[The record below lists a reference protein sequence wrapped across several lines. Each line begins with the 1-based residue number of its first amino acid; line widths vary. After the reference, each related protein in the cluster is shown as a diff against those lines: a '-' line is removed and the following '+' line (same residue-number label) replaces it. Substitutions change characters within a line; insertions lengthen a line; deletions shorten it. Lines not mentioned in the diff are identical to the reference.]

1 MSLVPE
7 PGSVFALKLIGV
19 DMQQEQLLK
28 TDATGSELTDILLA
42 IAERFIN
49 VPLAEAELLIADT
62 LEQMGRFV
70 DADRVYIFS
79 YDFERNTCSNT
90 HEWCAEGISA
100 EIEQLQNVSIL
111 HIPQW
116 LNAHLQGEQML
127 YPDVPALPDDDPI
140 KAILAPQGIKSI
152 ITIPMRHQGKLIGF
166 VGFDSVRRFH
176 HYDQQERK
184 LLTVFAQMLVNLK
197 ERMDTMQLL
206 NTAKQS
212 AESAAQVKAQFL
224 ANMSHELRTPLN
236 AITGFSEL
244 MQSLDLPAQAKNFN
258 QKIQQASSHLLSVI
272 NDILDLS
279 KIEAN
284 KLELKPEP
292 VRLSRLMLE
301 LDDMMQFQAQRKGLS
316 LQVSVDSALHRPVM
330 LDALRFNQVMINLVG
345 NAIKFTHYGRVTVEF
360 RVLDTDNDAVTL
372 EVAVTDTGIGMSEE
386 SIAQL
391 FDAFHQL
398 DTSITRQF
406 GGTGLGLFISQGLL
420 QKMQSALKVQSS
432 PGEGSCFSFQLS
444 LPFAA
449 TTELAE
455 RPSITPAGQLH
466 GQVLLVED
474 DSTNRLL
481 LRKMLERL
489 GLSVREAEHGKAAL
503 AAVALQEPDIILM
516 DIQMPVMDG
525 LSATGLLRQQ
535 GFRKPILALS
545 AGVMPED
552 IERSRNHQLD
562 AHLTKPITL
571 QGLRDGLDPWLR
583 PAVEQPIP
591 LSLNNLRRM
600 VGEESLAEVLGDY
613 QASLTKTMD
622 EMQQSFRA
630 ADPAALA
637 ALCHRLK
644 SSTRFVGA
652 ESVANQLHDTEQLL
666 KSKSFLPE
674 SDFLDLLATLNALY
688 AQVECSI
695 QQLE

>member
-1 MSLVPE
+1 
-7 PGSVFALKLIGV
+7 
-19 DMQQEQLLK
+19 MQQEHLLK
-28 TDATGSELTDILLA
+28 TDDTGSELTDILLA

-49 VPLAEAELLIADT
+49 VPLAESEYLIADT
-62 LEQMGRFV
+62 LEQMGKFV

-79 YDFERNTCSNT
+79 YDFEKNTCSNT

-184 LLTVFAQMLVNLK
+184 LLAVFAQLLVNLK

-206 NTAKQS
+206 DTAKQS

-244 MQSLDLPAQAKNFN
+244 MQSLDLTAQAKSFN

-284 KLELKPEP
+284 KLELKPEA

-301 LDDMMQFQAQRKGLS
+301 LDDMMQLQAQRKSLS
-316 LQVSVDSALHRPVM
+316 LQVSVDPALHRPVM

-360 RVLDTDNDAVTL
+360 RVLEIDNDAVTL

-420 QKMQSALKVQSS
+420 QKMQSALKVQST
-432 PGEGSCFSFQLS
+432 PGQGSSFSFQLR

-449 TTELAE
+449 NTGLVKRPAEAPAAEL
-455 RPSITPAGQLH
+455 Q

-525 LSATGLLRQQ
+525 LTATEQLRQQ

-552 IERSRNHQLD
+552 IERSRHHQLD
-562 AHLTKPITL
+562 DHLTKPITL
-571 QGLRDGLDPWLR
+571 QGLSDGLSRWLYHPVR
-583 PAVEQPIP
+583 QPIA
-591 LSLNNLRRM
+591 LTLNCLAVM
-600 VGEESLAEVLGDY
+600 VGEDAMAEVLHDF
-613 QASLTKTMD
+613 QASLTKTMG
-622 EMQQSFRA
+622 EMRQSFRA
-630 ADPAALA
+630 GDPVTLA

-652 ESVANQLHDTEQLL
+652 VSVANQLHDTEQLL
-666 KSKSFLPE
+666 KSESFLPQ
-674 SDFLDLLATLNALY
+674 SVFLDLLATLNALY

>member
-1 MSLVPE
+1 
-7 PGSVFALKLIGV
+7 
-19 DMQQEQLLK
+19 MQQVHHLK
-28 TDATGSELTDILLA
+28 IADNGTELTDILLA

-49 VPLAEAELLIADT
+49 VPLSEAETLIADT

-79 YDFERNTCSNT
+79 YDFEQNTCSNT
-90 HEWCAEGISA
+90 HEWCADGVSA

-111 HIPQW
+111 DIPQW
-116 LNAHLQGEQML
+116 LNAHLKGEQML
-127 YPDVPALPDDDPI
+127 YPDVPSLPDEDPI
-140 KAILAPQGIKSI
+140 KSILAPQGIKSI
-152 ITIPMRHQGKLIGF
+152 ITIPMRHQGNLIGF

-206 NTAKQS
+206 DSAKQS

-244 MQSLDLPAQAKNFN
+244 MQSLDLPAQANSFN

-301 LDDMMQFQAQRKGLS
+301 LDDMMQLQARRKGLS
-316 LQVSVDSALHRPVM
+316 LQVSVDPALHRPVM

-345 NAIKFTHYGRVTVEF
+345 NAIKFTHYGRVTVAFHVFEI
-360 RVLDTDNDAVTL
+360 VSDAVTL
-372 EVAVTDTGIGMSEE
+372 DVAVTDTGIGMSED

-391 FDAFHQL
+391 FHAFHQL

-420 QKMQSALKVQSS
+420 QKMHSTLKVQSKL
-432 PGEGSCFSFQLS
+432 GEGSCFSFQLR
-444 LPFAA
+444 LPFADA
-449 TTELAE
+449 SDVPE
-455 RPSITPAGQLH
+455 RPSSVSAGHLD
-466 GQVLLVED
+466 GKVLLVED

-489 GLSVREAEHGKAAL
+489 GLTVREAEHGKAAL
-503 AAVALQEPDIILM
+503 AAVAFEEPDIILM

-525 LSATGLLRQQ
+525 FTATELLRQQ
-535 GFRKPILALS
+535 GFSKPILALS

-562 AHLTKPITL
+562 DHLTKPITL
-571 QGLRDGLDPWLR
+571 QGLRDGLSRWLA
-583 PAVEQPIP
+583 PAALQSMHLE
-591 LSLNNLRRM
+591 LDNLIAM
-600 VGEESLAEVLGDY
+600 VGEDSLSEVLGDY
-613 QASLTKTMD
+613 QLSLTNTMD
-622 EMQQSFRA
+622 EMQRA
-630 ADPAALA
+630 FHGGDFAALA

-652 ESVANQLHDTEQLL
+652 EPVALELDAMEKQLQCEQSVAPEEYQTLHAKLTEL
-666 KSKSFLPE
+666 KNIVVGASAS
-674 SDFLDLLATLNALY
+674 Y
-688 AQVECSI
+688 A
-695 QQLE
+695 

>member
-1 MSLVPE
+1 M
-7 PGSVFALKLIGV
+7 
-19 DMQQEQLLK
+19 K

-79 YDFERNTCSNT
+79 YDFEHNTCSNT

-100 EIEQLQNVSIL
+100 EIEQLQHVSIL

-140 KAILAPQGIKSI
+140 KAILAPQEIKSI

-206 NTAKQS
+206 DTAKQS

-301 LDDMMQFQAQRKGLS
+301 LDDMMQMQAQRKGLS
-316 LQVSVDSALHRPVM
+316 LQVSVDPVLHQPVM

-360 RVLDTDNDAVTL
+360 RVLEKDSDAVTL
-372 EVAVTDTGIGMSEE
+372 EVAVTDTGIGMSED

-391 FDAFHQL
+391 FHAFHQL

-420 QKMQSALKVQSS
+420 QKMQSALKVQSR
-432 PGEGSCFSFQLS
+432 PGEGSCFSFQLR

-571 QGLRDGLDPWLR
+571 QGLRDGLSRWLR
-583 PAVEQPIP
+583 SDAVQLTP
-591 LSLNNLRRM
+591 LQLDNLINM
-600 VGEESLAEVLGDY
+600 VGEDALGEVLSDFR
-613 QASLTKTMD
+613 ASLIKTMH
-622 EMQQSFRA
+622 EMQEAYYATDVS
-630 ADPAALA
+630 ALA

-652 ESVANQLHDTEQLL
+652 ESVALELDAVEKLLRHELSLKPEDYTALWLKLTGLSDAVTASLSSLRGTE
-666 KSKSFLPE
+666 S
-674 SDFLDLLATLNALY
+674 
-688 AQVECSI
+688 
-695 QQLE
+695 

>member
-1 MSLVPE
+1 M
-7 PGSVFALKLIGV
+7 
-19 DMQQEQLLK
+19 K

-116 LNAHLQGEQML
+116 LSAHLQGEQML

-525 LSATGLLRQQ
+525 LSATELLRQQ

-552 IERSRNHQLD
+552 IERSRTHQLD
-562 AHLTKPITL
+562 DHLTKPITL
-571 QGLRDGLDPWLR
+571 QALRDGLSRWLGSD
-583 PAVEQPIP
+583 AQPSISLRLDS
-591 LSLNNLRRM
+591 LSAM
-600 VGEESLAEVLGDY
+600 VGQDALAEVLHDY

-622 EMQQSFRA
+622 EMQTAYRA
-630 ADPAALA
+630 GDAIALA

-652 ESVANQLHDTEQLL
+652 DSVALELDAMEKLL
-666 KSKSFLPE
+666 RHELRLKPE
-674 SDFLDLLATLNALY
+674 DYTALWLKLTGLSDVVTVSLGSLRGAN
-688 AQVECSI
+688 S
-695 QQLE
+695 

>member
-1 MSLVPE
+1 
-7 PGSVFALKLIGV
+7 
-19 DMQQEQLLK
+19 MQQEHLLK
-28 TDATGSELTDILLA
+28 TDDAGSELTDILLA

-49 VPLAEAELLIADT
+49 VPLAEAEFLIADT

-79 YDFERNTCSNT
+79 YDFEQNTCSNT

-111 HIPQW
+111 NIPQW

-127 YPDVPALPDDDPI
+127 YPDVPALSDDDPI

-152 ITIPMRHQGKLIGF
+152 ITIPMRHQDKLIGF

-176 HYDQQERK
+176 HYDQQERR
-184 LLTVFAQMLVNLK
+184 LLAVFAQLLVNLK

-206 NTAKQS
+206 DSAKQS

-244 MQSLDLPAQAKNFN
+244 MQSLDLPAQAKSFN

-301 LDDMMQFQAQRKGLS
+301 LDDMMQMQAQRKGLS
-316 LQVSVDSALHRPVM
+316 LQVSVDPALHQPVM

-360 RVLDTDNDAVTL
+360 RVLEIDNDAVAL
-372 EVAVTDTGIGMSEE
+372 AVAVTDTGIGMSEE
-386 SIAQL
+386 SITQL

-420 QKMQSALKVQSS
+420 QKMQSALKVQST
-432 PGEGSCFSFQLS
+432 PGQGSSFSFQLR

-449 TTELAE
+449 NTGLVKRPAE
-455 RPSITPAGQLH
+455 APAADLQ

-474 DSTNRLL
+474 DSTNRFL

-525 LSATGLLRQQ
+525 LTATEQLRQQ

-552 IERSRNHQLD
+552 IERSRHHQLD
-562 AHLTKPITL
+562 DHLTKPISL
-571 QGLRDGLDPWLR
+571 QGLSDGLSRWLYHPVR
-583 PAVEQPIP
+583 QPIP
-591 LSLNNLRRM
+591 LTLNCLALM
-600 VGEESLAEVLGDY
+600 VGEDAMAEVLRDF
-613 QASLTKTMD
+613 QASLTKTMG
-622 EMQQSFRA
+622 EMRQSYRA
-630 ADPAALA
+630 GDPVTLA

-652 ESVANQLHDTEQLL
+652 VSVANQLHDTEQLL
-666 KSKSFLPE
+666 KSEPFLPQ

>member
-1 MSLVPE
+1 
-7 PGSVFALKLIGV
+7 
-19 DMQQEQLLK
+19 MQQEHHPNQR
-28 TDATGSELTDILLA
+28 DTGSELTDILLS

-79 YDFERNTCSNT
+79 YDFEQNTCSNT

-100 EIEQLQNVSIL
+100 EIEQLQNVSIV

-116 LNAHLQGEQML
+116 LNAHLKGEQML
-127 YPDVPALPDDDPI
+127 YPDVPALPDNDPI

-197 ERMDTMQLL
+197 ERMETMQLL
-206 NTAKQS
+206 DTAKQA

-244 MQSLDLPAQAKNFN
+244 MQALDLPAQAKSFN

-301 LDDMMQFQAQRKGLS
+301 LDDMMQLQVQRKGLS
-316 LQVSVDSALHRPVM
+316 LQVSVDPALHQPVM

-345 NAIKFTHYGRVTVEF
+345 NAIKFTQYGRVTVEF
-360 RVLDTDNDAVTL
+360 RVLEKDSDAVTL
-372 EVAVTDTGIGMSEE
+372 EVAVTDTGIGMSED

-391 FDAFHQL
+391 FHAFHQL

-420 QKMQSALKVQSS
+420 NKMQSALKVQSTPS
-432 PGEGSCFSFQLS
+432 EGSCFSFQLR

-449 TTELAE
+449 TIELTDNA
-455 RPSITPAGQLH
+455 SLAPAGQLQ

-525 LSATGLLRQQ
+525 LTATKLLRQQ

-562 AHLTKPITL
+562 DHLTKPITL
-571 QGLRDGLDPWLR
+571 QGLRDGLSRWL
-583 PAVEQPIP
+583 ASDSQSTP
-591 LSLNNLRRM
+591 LALGNVVAL
-600 VGEESLAEVLGDY
+600 VGEEGLAEVLQDY
-613 QASLTKTMD
+613 LVSLTKTMA
-622 EMQQSFRA
+622 EMQQAYCASDFV
-630 ADPAALA
+630 ALA
-637 ALCHRLK
+637 SLCHRLK
-644 SSTRFVGA
+644 SSTRFIGA
-652 ESVANQLHDTEQLL
+652 EAVAMALDVMEKQLQCEQSATPDEYEALQAKLL
-666 KSKSFLPE
+666 SLNNTVSE
-674 SDFLDLLATLNALY
+674 ALANY
-688 AQVECSI
+688 N
-695 QQLE
+695 